1 MMRNFLAINT
11 EVNVWLII
19 IIPIISCILP
29 IILFLTDPA
38 NRKQH
43 PPL

>member
-1 MMRNFLAINT
+1 M
-11 EVNVWLII
+11 WLIVSL
-19 IIPIISCILP
+19 IPIISTILP
-29 IILFLTDPA
+29 IILFLTNPA

>member
-1 MMRNFLAINT
+1 M
-11 EVNVWLII
+11 WLII
-19 IIPIISCILP
+19 FMLPLVSCILP